1 MVLGVTDLSKW
12 HWRMSFTASAVINES
27 FGSHHGQLF
36 CLRLCKIEGKHWSYL
51 ETRLAFYFFCYQWVR
66 SSLGVWVL
74 QIRTEAA
81 RTIIWEQ
88 HQQMKSRLLLC
99 PFCCVAELLLQ
110 LHSELDSGS
119 WNSVCGVFCVVFFFF
134 PSGFFSWTCTQLPA
148 PVHHG
153 VTPNTRAKLRCI
165 V

>member
-1 MVLGVTDLSKW
+1 
-12 HWRMSFTASAVINES
+12 MSFAASAVINES

-36 CLRLCKIEGKHWSYL
+36 HLRLCKTEGKYWSYL

-88 HQQMKSRLLLC
+88 HQQTKSRLLLC
-99 PFCCVAELLLQ
+99 PFCSVWQSCFCSCTVNWIQEAEIL
-110 LHSELDSGS
+110 
-119 WNSVCGVFCVVFFFF
+119 WFFFF
-134 PSGFFSWTCTQLPA
+134 SSPPLGFSAEPVPSSQLRFTMQLHQIQGPNL
-148 PVHHG
+148 G
-153 VTPNTRAKLRCI
+153 VLSRGEGQTGTGRFQL